1 MKRALRLFARWF
13 DMITALTLLVGTL
26 WLVCGCGA
34 VEYVPATS
42 TSVDSV
48 YANKWMRDSVYL
60 RDSIYVTVQADT
72 VFKYRDRVYY
82 RDRVVRDTLFVMER
96 DTTTVVQEVERKLTR
111 AERLKMNVGGGVL
124 WATPIVICV
133 YILYRKLKK

>member
-1 MKRALRLFARWF
+1 MKRALRLLSRWF
-13 DMITALTLLVGTL
+13 DIILHWCYLYGTL
-26 WLVCGCGA
+26 CLVCGCGA
-34 VEYVPATS
+34 VEYVPTTS

-48 YANKWMRDSVYL
+48 YVNKWMRDSVYL

-111 AERLKMNVGGGVL
+111 AEKLKMDIGGGVL
-124 WATPIVICV
+124 WAIPIILFL

>member
-13 DMITALTLLVGTL
+13 DMITALALLAGAL
-26 WLVCGCGA
+26 WLMCGCSG
-34 VEYVPATS
+34 VKYVPATS

-48 YANKWMRDSVYL
+48 YVNKWMRDSVYL

-124 WATPIVICV
+124 WAIPMIIGLYV
-133 YILYRKLKK
+133 LYRKLKK